1 MATVPGSTVVSQM
14 LEFYGLRE
22 HPFGVSPDPRFL
34 YPSFQHREAMASLIF
49 GIESQVGFAALI
61 AEPGAGKTTL
71 LFDILQRYRDRAS
84 TAFIFNTQC
93 SGPELLRQVVLELQV
108 PGADG
113 ERDPLRLH
121 QLFTEYVADRLRTK
135 PVVIIID
142 EAQNL
147 ENSALE
153 TLRLLSNFE
162 AANRKL
168 LHIILAGQ
176 PQLASKLRH
185 PSLTQLLQR
194 ITTVSR
200 LERFSSTQME
210 ECIAFRLRVAG
221 FTGPA
226 LFSEQAMAKVKAA
239 SGGVPREINRIC
251 INAMQLG
258 FALRQRP
265 IGLEVIDEVMADLT
279 LAKWIPEAELPA
291 PEIELPPAPSNLVGF
306 RGGAQTSPRTAPS
319 PEPLPAAVPQRA
331 AVDTK
336 ISGRSVEAVAVE
348 VVGNSP
354 NAQLS
359 APESELR
366 RVLLE
371 AAARRQRAAELRLL
385 GLRYKESQ
393 ASPDSQ
399 TLYPYMFA
407 MGCVSCPAGVEQD
420 SFGGGKEQS
429 GGPMFRAGEATAP
442 GNGALPQKQDE
453 KTST

>member
-1 MATVPGSTVVSQM
+1 MPTAPGTAVISQM

-34 YPSFQHREAMASLIF
+34 YPSFQHREAIASLIF

-71 LFDILQRYRDRAS
+71 LFDLLQRYRDRAS

-108 PGADG
+108 PGADS
-113 ERDPLRLH
+113 EHDPLRLH
-121 QLFTEYVADRLRTK
+121 QLFTEFVAGHQRTK

-176 PQLASKLRH
+176 PQLATKLRH

-200 LERFSSTQME
+200 LERFSPTQME
-210 ECIAFRLRVAG
+210 ECIAFRLQVAG
-221 FTGPA
+221 FTGAA
-226 LFSEQAMAKVKAA
+226 LFSEQAMAKIKAA

-258 FALRQRP
+258 FALHQRP

-291 PEIELPPAPSNLVGF
+291 VEFEGPKAPIGSVGF
-306 RGGAQTSPRTAPS
+306 RVGAQSSPRSLPTPVPPRVPVEAAVFSHPVE
-319 PEPLPAAVPQRA
+319 PPAVEPLVNAR
-331 AVDTK
+331 
-336 ISGRSVEAVAVE
+336 
-348 VVGNSP
+348 NS
-354 NAQLS
+354 QLS

-366 RVLLE
+366 RALLE
-371 AAARRQRAAELRLL
+371 AAVQRRRAAELRSL
-385 GLRYKESQ
+385 GLRHKESQ
-393 ASPDSQ
+393 PASASSQ
-399 TLYPYMFA
+399 TLYPYKFA
-407 MGCVSCPAGVEQD
+407 MGCVPCPSGTEPAAFE
-420 SFGGGKEQS
+420 GGNEQS
-429 GGPMFRAGEATAP
+429 GSPVLRAGGAATL
-442 GNGALPQKQDE
+442 GNGAEQQQEDK
-453 KTST
+453 KTGT

>member
-1 MATVPGSTVVSQM
+1 MPTVPGNTVVSQM

-84 TAFIFNTQC
+84 TAFVFNTQC

-108 PGADG
+108 PGVDG

-121 QLFTEYVADRLRTK
+121 QLFTEFVADRLRTK
-135 PVVIIID
+135 PVVIVID

-200 LERFSSTQME
+200 LERFSPAQME

-226 LFSEQAMAKVKAA
+226 LLSDPAMAMVKAA

-265 IGLEVIDEVMADLT
+265 IGPEVIEEVMADLT
-279 LAKWIPEAELPA
+279 LAKWIPETELPA
-291 PEIELPPAPSNLVGF
+291 VDFPAVEFGVPKAPGNSMGFRVGAPNSPPPAPSP
-306 RGGAQTSPRTAPS
+306 Q
-319 PEPLPAAVPQRA
+319 PLPAVA
-331 AVDTK
+331 ARSAAGEAK
-336 ISGRSVEAVAVE
+336 SSSRSVEPV
-348 VVGNSP
+348 NS
-354 NAQLS
+354 QLS

-366 RVLLE
+366 RVLLG

-385 GLRYKESQ
+385 GLRHKESQ
-393 ASPDSQ
+393 TSADSQ

-407 MGCVSCPAGVEQD
+407 MGCVSSPSGTESEAFDGDNPPSGSPVFQALEAATPGSAVQPQPQD
-420 SFGGGKEQS
+420 SK
-429 GGPMFRAGEATAP
+429 
-442 GNGALPQKQDE
+442 
-453 KTST
+453 KTGT

>member
-1 MATVPGSTVVSQM
+1 MPTARGTTVVSQM

-34 YPSFQHREAMASLIF
+34 YPSFQHREAIASLIF

-71 LFDILQRYRDRAS
+71 LFDLLQRYRDRAS

-108 PGADG
+108 PGADS

-121 QLFTEYVADRLRTK
+121 QLFTEFVASQLRTK

-176 PQLASKLRH
+176 PQLATKLRH

-200 LERFSSTQME
+200 LERFSRVQME

-221 FTGPA
+221 FAGSAMFTD
-226 LFSEQAMAKVKAA
+226 EAMAKITAA
-239 SGGVPREINRIC
+239 SGGVPREVNRIC

-258 FALRQRP
+258 FALRQKP
-265 IGLEVIDEVMADLT
+265 IGLEAVEEVLSDLT
-279 LAKWIPEAELPA
+279 LAKWGPEAEQHIMDVEVPRSSSNSGGGLVGAPLSPRPTPPRELHPDAMPQIVGARPWDTQYSPAATPAAEAGRNPMRPA
-291 PEIELPPAPSNLVGF
+291 PES
-306 RGGAQTSPRTAPS
+306 
-319 PEPLPAAVPQRA
+319 
-331 AVDTK
+331 D
-336 ISGRSVEAVAVE
+336 
-348 VVGNSP
+348 
-354 NAQLS
+354 
-359 APESELR
+359 LR

-371 AAARRQRAAELRLL
+371 AAAHRRRAAELRLI
-385 GLRYKESQ
+385 GLRLKENHSAASSQ
-393 ASPDSQ
+393 V
-399 TLYPYMFA
+399 LYPYKFA
-407 MGCVSCPAGVEQD
+407 MGCVPSPAGGEQD
-420 SFGGGKEQS
+420 SGENTPLHDGLIHNGRTDAGGGHAHSDGDNK
-429 GGPMFRAGEATAP
+429 
-442 GNGALPQKQDE
+442 
-453 KTST
+453 KTGT